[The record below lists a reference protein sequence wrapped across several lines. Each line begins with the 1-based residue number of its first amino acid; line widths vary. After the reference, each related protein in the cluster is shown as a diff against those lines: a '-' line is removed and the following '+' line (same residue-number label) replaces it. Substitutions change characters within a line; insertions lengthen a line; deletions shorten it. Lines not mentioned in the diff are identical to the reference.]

1 MTGKCLRQV
10 AHTRG
15 HLWHIYSVEVNQV
28 MVATVKF
35 TKWRLSTLLYWM
47 SYLIPQYTDVN
58 NNYFI
63 KLILIPV
70 LLVLKFKKDTYFV
83 FVLGKCSLH
92 LLFVFVSK
100 SRTNFIYQLNLFS
113 VKNGLI
119 FSINVYDCL
128 GFVFCLCVSVIFL
141 LYFRTVQTVFLL

>member
-1 MTGKCLRQV
+1 
-10 AHTRG
+10 
-15 HLWHIYSVEVNQV
+15 
-28 MVATVKF
+28 
-35 TKWRLSTLLYWM
+35 M

-100 SRTNFIYQLNLFS
+100 SRTNFIYQL
-113 VKNGLI
+113 K
-119 FSINVYDCL
+119 
-128 GFVFCLCVSVIFL
+128 FVLRKEWPNFL
-141 LYFRTVQTVFLL
+141 NPCI

>member
-100 SRTNFIYQLNLFS
+100 SRTNFIYQLKFVLRKEWPNFLNPCIWLFG
-113 VKNGLI
+113 VCILPLCFCH
-119 FSINVYDCL
+119 FSI
-128 GFVFCLCVSVIFL
+128 VF
-141 LYFRTVQTVFLL
+141 